1 MRILTKK
8 SLAAFT
14 VALIT
19 FSMAH
24 ALPSVFN
31 SNLTA
36 SEKANLESGKTVIR
50 NLKSVKNFSLD
61 SSNAGAQKALK
72 TAKDLKPSYL
82 AEVIQVY
89 PYAGHENLIEKFK
102 VLVMDIPS
110 YAGIPYYSERHKKWF
125 DLYSSAT
132 ITSSSKSGN
141 EQHVTA
147 DLEMSP
153 FGVINTKIDTETTAD
168 YFYYENTNLN
178 TLRYDDKIKCVD
190 KKHMKSIVT
199 IFRDGDYWVL
209 YGIGAVDA
217 PSVFFLRDRVETSFM
232 NRIKTF
238 CSFFFK
244 KLN

>member
-8 SLAAFT
+8 SAAIFAM
-14 VALIT
+14 ALIT
-19 FSMAH
+19 FSA
-24 ALPSVFN
+24 ATAQPSVFN
-31 SNLTA
+31 SNLTEA
-36 SEKANLESGKTVIR
+36 QKTNLESGKTVIR
-50 NLKSVKNFSLD
+50 NLKSTKYFSLN
-61 SSNAGAQKALK
+61 SSNAGAQKAMK
-72 TAKDLKPSYL
+72 AAKDLKPSYL

-89 PYAGHENLIEKFK
+89 PYAGHENLVEKFK
-102 VLVMDIPS
+102 TLVMDIPS

-125 DLYSSAT
+125 DLYSSAK
-132 ITSSSKSGN
+132 ITSFTTSGN
-141 EQHVTA
+141 QQHATA

-153 FGVINTKIDTETTAD
+153 FGMINTKIDTETAAD
-168 YFYYENTNLN
+168 YFYYESTNLN
-178 TLRYDDKIKCVD
+178 VLRYEDKIKCVD
-190 KKHMKSIVT
+190 KKCMKSIVT